1 MTGED
6 ENRVRE
12 AMDDVEEKMIQG
24 MGSRKEIKDKPR
36 PEAKPST
43 KPTGARVQ
51 NQVLAVNPKNDGGSF
66 ESNSQRQK
74 RRQLTCDMTACLP
87 EPKHLVT
94 VYQDYHVFL
103 AISGIDSVN
112 QINFGYPLGHALSK
126 FEKLALTCIISRITT
141 PHVPPPFA
149 VEPSL
154 TDRHKRYHDDPK
166 VENLD
171 DDDVRVASRL
181 TRSVGAD

>member
-1 MTGED
+1 MT
-6 ENRVRE
+6 
-12 AMDDVEEKMIQG
+12 QG
-24 MGSRKEIKDKPR
+24 
-36 PEAKPST
+36 
-43 KPTGARVQ
+43 
-51 NQVLAVNPKNDGGSF
+51 
-66 ESNSQRQK
+66 
-74 RRQLTCDMTACLP
+74 
-87 EPKHLVT
+87 
-94 VYQDYHVFL
+94 
-103 AISGIDSVN
+103 
-112 QINFGYPLGHALSK
+112 LGHALSK

>member
-1 MTGED
+1 MMTRVFNASQHRGKLLLAQHMWKLPGSCQD
-6 ENRVRE
+6 EN
-12 AMDDVEEKMIQG
+12 
-24 MGSRKEIKDKPR
+24 KPQLKR
-36 PEAKPST
+36 AQPNST
-43 KPTGARVQ
+43 ASAR
-51 NQVLAVNPKNDGGSF
+51 F
-66 ESNSQRQK
+66 
-74 RRQLTCDMTACLP
+74 
-87 EPKHLVT
+87 
-94 VYQDYHVFL
+94 
-103 AISGIDSVN
+103 
-112 QINFGYPLGHALSK
+112 LGHALSK